1 VVATLKS
8 MGAIGRSAPN
18 AAGEPGGWVISR
30 GRVKEFVAAAG
41 IKVGSGGI
49 AMEGVILDE

>member
-1 VVATLKS
+1 MVATLKS

-18 AAGEPGGWVISR
+18 TAGEPGGWVISR

-41 IKVGSGGI
+41 IKVSSGGI
-49 AMEGVILDE
+49 AMEGVLLDE